1 MNQGY
6 IKLYRKSIDSQVF
19 QNPHLWKLWTLC
31 LMKANHKEAWVSVD
45 HIIEP
50 IKILPGQFITGRYS
64 LHKEYYPKATKK
76 QKSALTVWRWLL
88 FLEKV
93 GNLSIKTNN
102 KYSIVTII
110 NWETYQGDKKQN
122 EQVNE
127 QQMNNKRTTDEQ
139 QMNTN
144 KNVKNDKKEDIIL
157 PEWLD
162 KKTWEEF
169 KKMRISI
176 KKKMTPY
183 AEELMIKKLD
193 KLRQTGNPPIEVLE
207 RSIEGGWQGIFE
219 LGGNNGTG
227 KQYDRKDKNWN
238 DREMDAETER
248 LNQQFRTH
256 QAKKAAGNT
265 P

>member
-144 KNVKNDKKEDIIL
+144 KNVKNVKKKEIYKEKKVFINYGEYVRLTETQYSALSETYSEPVLKSKIEDINNYCASHNKSYKDYSAVVRSWMKREGFIQ
-157 PEWLD
+157 PFDWSKYTD
-162 KKTWEEF
+162 
-169 KKMRISI
+169 
-176 KKKMTPY
+176 
-183 AEELMIKKLD
+183 EELMPILKERPELCKEAQIKRPTALF
-193 KLRQTGNPPIEVLE
+193 LSQTM
-207 RSIEGGWQGIFE
+207 
-219 LGGNNGTG
+219 T
-227 KQYDRKDKNWN
+227 
-238 DREMDAETER
+238 
-248 LNQQFRTH
+248 
-256 QAKKAAGNT
+256 
-265 P
+265 

>member
-144 KNVKNDKKEDIIL
+144 KNVKNDKKEDIVEKESRPANNIPYEEIIDYL
-157 PEWLD
+157 NEKVGTHFKHKTKTTRGFIKARWNEDPDFSNIGAFRYVIDVKCGQWLND
-162 KKTWEEF
+162 P
-169 KKMRISI
+169 KMIGN
-176 KKKMTPY
+176 
-183 AEELMIKKLD
+183 
-193 KLRQTGNPPIEVLE
+193 LRPQTLFGTKFESYLNEVLHE
-207 RSIEGGWQGIFE
+207 
-219 LGGNNGTG
+219 
-227 KQYDRKDKNWN
+227 
-238 DREMDAETER
+238 
-248 LNQQFRTH
+248 
-256 QAKKAAGNT
+256 
-265 P
+265 